1 MIQLYGHPFAAFVWK
16 PLIALYARN
25 VPFDFRMV
33 DPGHPDN
40 SAAVADMAPAGQFPI
55 LVDGERTVLE
65 SSSIV
70 EYLDA
75 TQGSARPMIPVDPLR
90 AVEARQMD
98 GLFDDYI
105 AAPMQAVVG
114 DSLRPEAQRDAHG
127 VKEAKDG
134 LTKAYG
140 WFDRWMNGRD
150 WAAAGRFTIA
160 DCAAAPAL
168 FYADWVHPIPQE
180 CEHLR
185 AYRARLLAHPPVAR
199 VVDEALPFRHLFP
212 LGAPDRD

>member
-16 PLIALYARN
+16 PLIALYERS

-40 SAAVADMAPAGQFPI
+40 SAAVAEAAPAGQFPI
-55 LVDGERTVLE
+55 LVDGEHVVLE

-75 TQGSARPMIPVDPLR
+75 TQGSAGPMIPADPLR

-105 AAPMQAVVG
+105 AAPTQRIVA
-114 DSLRPEAQRDAHG
+114 DALRGEADRDAFG
-127 VKEAKDG
+127 VAEAKAKLG
-134 LTKAYG
+134 KAYG
-140 WFDRWMNGRD
+140 WFDRWIQDRD

-168 FYADWVHPIPQE
+168 FYADWVHEIPAE
-180 CEHLR
+180 CGNLR
-185 AYRARLLAHPPVAR
+185 AYRDRLLERSSIAR
-199 VVDEALPFRHLFP
+199 VVDEARPFRHLFP
-212 LGAPDRD
+212 LGAPGRD

>member
-16 PLIALYARN
+16 PLIALYERS

-40 SAAVADMAPAGQFPI
+40 SAAVAEMAPAGQFPI
-55 LVDGERTVLE
+55 LVDGDWTVLE
-65 SSSIV
+65 SSSII

-75 TQGSARPMIPVDPLR
+75 AQGSAGPMIPVDPR
-90 AVEARQMD
+90 HAVEARQMD

-105 AAPMQAVVG
+105 AGPMQMIVADAIRSDV
-114 DSLRPEAQRDAHG
+114 DRDAFG
-127 VKEAKDG
+127 VAEAKAKLG
-134 LTKAYG
+134 KAYG
-140 WFDRWMNGRD
+140 WFDRWMETRD

-168 FYADWVHPIPQE
+168 FYADWVLDIPKD
-180 CEHLR
+180 CGHLR
-185 AYRARLLAHPPVAR
+185 AYRDRLLNRPSVAR
-199 VVDEALPFRHLFP
+199 VVNEARPFRHLFP
-212 LGAPDRD
+212 LGAPGRD

>member
-1 MIQLYGHPFAAFVWK
+1 MIQLYGHRFAAFVWK
-16 PLIALYARN
+16 PLIALYERS

-33 DPGHPDN
+33 DAGHPDN
-40 SAAVADMAPAGQFPI
+40 SAAVMDMAPAGQFPI
-55 LVDGERTVLE
+55 LVDGDRTVLE

-75 TQGSARPMIPVDPLR
+75 AQGSAGPMIPADALK

-105 AAPMQAVVG
+105 AAPMQIITG
-114 DSLRPEAQRDAHG
+114 DAARDAAQRDAHG
-127 VKEAKDG
+127 VAQARAKLD
-134 LTKAYG
+134 KAYR
-140 WFDRWMNGRD
+140 WFDQWMAERD
-150 WAAAGRFTIA
+150 WAAAGRFTLA

-168 FYADWVHPIPQE
+168 FYADWAHPIADD
-180 CEHLR
+180 CTALR
-185 AYRARLLAHPPVAR
+185 DYRARLLARPSVAR
-199 VVDEALPFRHLFP
+199 VGDEARPFRHLFP